1 MQTIQQLNGT
11 GSCTKYLCKYI
22 ANIDEQNYV
31 VVWVNR
37 EVRLVTK
44 YALADLIMG
53 EYKDREKILI
63 SLKLFKKSTW
73 KFFTR

>member
-44 YALADLIMG
+44 YALADLIMV
-53 EYKDREKILI
+53 EDKDREKMLRC
-63 SLKLFKKSTW
+63 LKLYI
-73 KFFTR
+73 